1 MDPGTKLTASN
12 KGSKSPTPPKRHV
25 KGIEYIIC

>member
-12 KGSKSPTPPKRHV
+12 TNKGSKSSTNV
-25 KGIEYIIC
+25 KGIEFIIS